1 MFPQKGQNAAAL
13 LQQLEAKKSND
24 IPWQSGKTFAFIYD
38 AGNEAMDLVHKA
50 YDCFLTENALDPTA
64 FPSILEMEKEVV
76 GMAASLVH
84 APEGAGGT
92 FTSGGT
98 ESVMLMVKAIRGY
111 IRKEK
116 PHIKNPEIILP
127 ETAHSCFYK
136 ACDYFD
142 FTPVSV
148 KVNPETFLPN
158 PADMEAAITNNT
170 VLLVCSAPSY
180 AHGVIDPVAEIAAIA
195 EKHNLFCHVDACVGG
210 FYLPF
215 AKQLGAKKLATESNG
230 FNIPDFDFSVP
241 GVTSM
246 SMDLHKFGYAA
257 KGASI
262 ILYRDGNFKKHQ
274 IFACATW
281 SGYSVVNP
289 TITSSRS
296 GGPVAAAWA
305 ILNFLGQEGYEN
317 LVAPTMAA
325 SQKLIQGLE
334 KIEGIKVLGKPA
346 MNLIAFAA
354 EDFNIFPL
362 MEDMKARGWYLQAQ
376 LAYQCSP
383 ANLHLTIGQNNI
395 PFIDELLSDLE
406 SCVKHLRA
414 NPPKTDA
421 DGLPAEILQLLENIT
436 PEIFNEVSKMLGAGE
451 GDMPKRMDTIN
462 TLLNQLSPQAREKI
476 LIEFVN
482 KLSAI

>member
-1 MFPQKGQNAAAL
+1 MASLPAS
-13 LQQLEAKKSND
+13 KKAND

-38 AGNEAMDLVHKA
+38 AGSDAMDLVHKA
-50 YDCFLTENALDPTA
+50 YDCYLTENALDPTA
-64 FPSILEMEKEVV
+64 FPSILEMEKDVV

-98 ESVMLMVKAIRGY
+98 ESVMLMVKAIRGF

-116 PHIKNPEIILP
+116 PEITKPEIVLP

-148 KVNPETFLPN
+148 KVNPETFLPE
-158 PADMEAAITNNT
+158 ASDMETAITENT

-180 AHGVIDPVAEIAAIA
+180 AHGVVDPISEITAIA
-195 EKHNLFCHVDACVGG
+195 QKHNLFCHVDACVGG

-215 AKQLGAKKLATESNG
+215 AKKLG
-230 FNIPDFDFSVP
+230 FDIPDFDFSVP

-305 ILNFLGQEGYEN
+305 ILNFLGQVGYEN
-317 LVAPTMAA
+317 LIAPTMAA
-325 SQKLIQGLE
+325 SQKLIKGIE
-334 KIEGIKVLGKPA
+334 KIEGLKVLGKPS
-346 MNLIAFAA
+346 MNLIAIAA
-354 EDFNIFPL
+354 DDFNIFPL
-362 MEDMKARGWYLQAQ
+362 MEEMKDRGWYLQAQ
-376 LAYQCSP
+376 LAYECSP
-383 ANLHLTIGQNNI
+383 ANLHLTIGQNNVPYI
-395 PFIDELLSDLE
+395 NELLSDLNE
-406 SCVKHLRA
+406 CTKKLRA
-414 NPPKTDA
+414 NPPVTEADA
-421 DGLPAEILQLLENIT
+421 LPDEILQLLENIT
-436 PEIFNEVSKMLGAGE
+436 PEIFEEVSKMLGAGD
-451 GDMPKRMDTIN
+451 GDMPSRMDTIN
-462 TLLNQLSPQAREKI
+462 TLLNQLSAQAREKI